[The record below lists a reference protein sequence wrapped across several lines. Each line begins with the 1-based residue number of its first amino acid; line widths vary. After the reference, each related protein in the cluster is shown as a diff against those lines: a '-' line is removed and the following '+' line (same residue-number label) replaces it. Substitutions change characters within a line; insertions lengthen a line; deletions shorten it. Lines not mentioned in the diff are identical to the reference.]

1 MATTPQ
7 NHRRPLRLQDF
18 DYSQNGAY
26 FVTIVTQG
34 RRCLFGEVVNGEMV
48 LNDAGGMVENTI
60 IEIPD
65 HYPGIIVEAHVV
77 MPNHIHVMIMIEY
90 PVRAGPRA
98 CPGQDGHPQG
108 GAPTTKRLS
117 LPDVVHDLKSLTT
130 HRYMDGVHEKQWQP
144 FPGRLWQ
151 RNYYEHIIRDE
162 KDHLAIYD
170 YIISNPLNWERDE
183 EYC

>member
-34 RRCLFGEVVNGEMV
+34 RSPLFGEGVNGEMV
-48 LNDAGGMVENTI
+48 LNEVGKVVEQVWL
-60 IEIPD
+60 EIPG
-65 HYPGIIVEAHVV
+65 HFHGVNVHTYVI
-77 MPNHIHVMIMIEY
+77 MPNHIHGIIEIERDDRSIIVGARHAS
-90 PVRAGPRA
+90 PL
-98 CPGQDGHPQG
+98 HPNEINTKDTRSFSLG
-108 GAPTTKRLS
+108 TIIGSFKSAVTKRYHIMTNTQNI
-117 LPDVVHDLKSLTT
+117 P
-130 HRYMDGVHEKQWQP
+130 
-144 FPGRLWQ
+144 LWQ